1 MDIKEKDENQRTK
14 SVKTFFFLLYNR
26 KITDRIF
33 FFLLFFLK
41 KKKNQ
46 TKNNLYDANHIFR
59 CSNSKYE
66 IADINHKIGPSE
78 IAEKKSLATIVY
90 VRSKSSS
97 QTIFIENKSGD
108 DSSIQKVDV
117 YYMYDS
123 IENFN

>member
-1 MDIKEKDENQRTK
+1 MDIKEKNENQRTK
-14 SVKTFFFLLYNR
+14 SVKTWVFFPIRRQRTEFPSFFFFFSQKKR
-26 KITDRIF
+26 KRKD
-33 FFLLFFLK
+33 
-41 KKKNQ
+41 Q

-78 IAEKKSLATIVY
+78 IAEKKRLATIVY
-90 VRSKSSS
+90 VSSESSS

-117 YYMYDS
+117 
-123 IENFN
+123 N